1 MQSRRSRF
9 FTGSLL
15 VASCFGFF
23 LVVGGGCKKAE
34 PPASDN
40 RTPGT
45 SRAALNITPGNAAQ
59 GKELYTTKGCLAC
72 HSLDGSKRIG
82 PSFKGLFGSKRTVI
96 TGGKE
101 RIVTADIQYIALSI
115 KEPKAD
121 VVKGY
126 ETQIMTIV
134 PTSDK
139 EIGDLIAFIQT
150 LK

>member
-1 MQSRRSRF
+1 MNQHCLKRSGF
-9 FTGSLL
+9 PHIAT
-15 VASCFGFF
+15 FF
-23 LVVGGGCKKAE
+23 LAALIGLSVSGCKKDN
-34 PPASDN
+34 PPDP
-40 RTPGT
+40 RGT
-45 SRAALNITPGNAAQ
+45 ATKQMNLNIPLGDAAA

-82 PSFKGLFGSKRTVI
+82 PSFKGLFGSQRTVI

-101 RIVTADIQYIALSI
+101 RVVVADISYLVLSI
-115 KEPKAD
+115 KDPKAD

-126 ETQIMTIV
+126 ETQLMTVV

-139 EIGDLIAFIQT
+139 EIGDLLAFIKT